1 MTDLHPNIRMPEE
14 RESIKKRA
22 SLKGRLTAFI
32 NYLDTLDSKSLTSS
46 NITELQLLID
56 KTESLY
62 QQYDEVQL

>member
-1 MTDLHPNIRMPEE
+1 MPEE

-22 SLKGRLTAFI
+22 SFKGRLTAFI

-46 NITELQLLID
+46 NIMELQLLID
-56 KTESLY
+56 KMESLY